1 MSSES
6 NVSPLRRKSK
16 PAICFLMEVV
26 MAVFFVKVQP
36 PNRCFQPKCGE
47 VRKINDKGG
56 FFYFEAF

>member
-1 MSSES
+1 
-6 NVSPLRRKSK
+6 
-16 PAICFLMEVV
+16 
-26 MAVFFVKVQP
+26 MAVFFVKVQT